1 MGQTTIELLQ
11 TAVRAAESRKAT
23 DSVILDLRGIS
34 TVTDFFIV
42 CSGTSDVNVKAIAE
56 AVEETLK
63 KEGHRTIGVEG
74 REEKTWILLDFFDFV
89 VHVFQHEKRLA
100 FALEDLWKDA
110 KRIPVEESTEDAA
123 GEGGNDQTPHED

>member
-1 MGQTTIELLQ
+1 MGMTTIELLQ

-34 TVTDFFIV
+34 TVTDFFII
-42 CSGTSDVNVKAIAE
+42 CSGTSDTNVRAIAD

-63 KEGHRTIGVEG
+63 KEGHPPHGVEG
-74 REEKTWILLDFFDFV
+74 REEKTWILLDYVDFV

-100 FALEDLWKDA
+100 FSLENLWEDA
-110 KRIPVEESTEDAA
+110 KRIPVESAEAAA
-123 GEGGNDQTPHED
+123 GK

>member
-63 KEGHRTIGVEG
+63 KEGHPPLGVEG
-74 REEKTWILLDFFDFV
+74 RQEKTWILLDFFDFV

-110 KRIPVEESTEDAA
+110 KRIPVESTTEDAA
-123 GEGGNDQTPHED
+123 GE